1 MRIAKLILFPL
12 LIIAVIIG
20 CEDRNGSMETGVSH
34 ELAVV
39 RRVTLNNINY
49 NLYFDVPENRDEP
62 INAKATISFDRVVN
76 SADNGVGRVASSSA
90 SNGASDKKPLVL
102 DFKADE
108 QQILSVAA
116 NGEVVPYL
124 FENEHIVIKSK
135 YMREGSNSITIEFIA
150 GELSLNRNDE
160 FLYTL
165 LVPDRCRTLMP
176 CFDQPDL
183 KAAFELKLKVPKSWK
198 AVGNGELLKM
208 EEFDNHNIYEFERTR
223 PLSTYLFAFTAGQF
237 EYVRQYSR
245 GRWIGIYHRETDA
258 AKIESS
264 IPAIAEQ
271 VSYSLDWMERYTDIE
286 YPFCHYNVVAIPDFQ
301 YGGMEHPGAT
311 YYRSSTLFL
320 SPDADQ
326 AAQMRRS
333 ELIAHETAH
342 MWFGDLV
349 TMKWFDDVWLKEV
362 FAGLMADKITSGLF
376 PEIDHRLNFF
386 LNHYEPSLRTD
397 RTFGSHP
404 ILQKLG
410 NLKDAGTLYG
420 DIIYHKAPIIM
431 QMLERQ
437 ISEVGLQAGL
447 RQYLA
452 EWQYSNAEWSDL
464 LEVLQNITGR
474 DLQVWN
480 DIWLK
485 EGGAP
490 VVKFD
495 ERGIVMED
503 EKGRGK
509 VWQQTILLGLKE
521 INNKGINKSIDK
533 SVNKSLAFFDTH
545 SVTIEDTLTSLPFS
559 AEEVILPDS
568 DMWGYGSFL
577 PTERG
582 INYLSENISLI
593 PDALQRA
600 MGWQLL
606 YNGVLYKKI
615 AGEDFVRNCLKYLPA
630 EKNNLIIN
638 RVLTFLSTVYTTYL
652 DEASRLRMES
662 ETEQFF
668 VTVLSKKQQG
678 IDKKPYLRTLLS
690 IYSLPETDGYL
701 YDLLNGKE
709 SSQGLTLSEDD
720 KLSIACNI
728 ALRNPDQ
735 FTEMRRY
742 IPQIVKNGDLL
753 KRFEYVYPALSYD
766 KAVRDSVFNALL
778 DEKNRINEVWVA
790 DALRWLNHP
799 LCREDGLGY
808 VSGILSKVE
817 EIQVTGDIFF
827 PANWLQAG
835 LSGHNSKEAYII
847 LKEFLDTHPNYP
859 PNLKL
864 KILVHTDHLRR
875 LHAE

>member
-49 NLYFDVPENRDEP
+49 NLYFDVPENRDES

-76 SADNGVGRVASSSA
+76 SADIGV
-90 SNGASDKKPLVL
+90 SNRAGIRNSLVL
-102 DFKADE
+102 DFKAEE

-124 FENEHIVIKSK
+124 FENEHIIIKSK
-135 YMREGSNSITIEFIA
+135 YLREGSNSITIEFIA

-258 AKIESS
+258 AKIENS

-404 ILQKLG
+404 ILQKLD

-420 DIIYHKAPIIM
+420 DIIYHKAPIVM

-464 LEVLQNITGR
+464 LEVLQNVTGR
-474 DLQVWN
+474 DLQAWN

-490 VVKFD
+490 VVKLD

-503 EKGRGK
+503 ERGRGK
-509 VWQQTILLGLKE
+509 VWQQTILLGLEE

-582 INYLSENISLI
+582 TNYLNENISLI

-615 AGEDFVRNCLKYLPA
+615 AGEDFVRNCLKRLPA
-630 EKNNLIIN
+630 EKNNLIIS
-638 RVLTFLSTVYTTYL
+638 RVLTFLSTVYTIYL

-662 ETEQFF
+662 EVEQFF
-668 VTVLSKKQQG
+668 IATLVKGQQIKNQQN
-678 IDKKPYLRTLLS
+678 IDKKSYFRTLLS
-690 IYSLPETDGYL
+690 IYSLPETGEYFQN
-701 YDLLNGKE
+701 LLRGSIRNE
-709 SSQGLTLSEDD
+709 GLNLTEED
-720 KLSIACNI
+720 KLSVVCNLV
-728 ALRNPDQ
+728 LRNPERYE
-735 FTEMRRY
+735 EMKSY
-742 IPQIVKNGDLL
+742 IPQLIKNGDML
-753 KRFEYVYPALSYD
+753 KRFEYVYPSLSGD
-766 KAVRDSVFNALL
+766 KSVRDSVFNALL
-778 DEKNRINEVWVA
+778 DEKNRVNEVWVGES
-790 DALRWLNHP
+790 LRWLNHP
-799 LCREDGLGY
+799 KRRAEAEDY
-808 VSGILSKVE
+808 VERILSEVE

-835 LSGHNSKEAYII
+835 LSGHNGKNAYTMLLQFI
-847 LKEFLDTHPNYP
+847 DNHPNYP
-859 PNLKL
+859 NNLKL

-875 LHAE
+875 LHAD

>member
-1 MRIAKLILFPL
+1 MRIVKLVLFPV
-12 LIIAVIIG
+12 LIICIVAG
-20 CEDRNGSMETGVSH
+20 CENNRIETGVSR
-34 ELAVV
+34 ELATV
-39 RRVTLNNINY
+39 RKAMLNNITY
-49 NLYFDVPENRDEP
+49 DLYFDIPENRSES

-76 SADNGVGRVASSSA
+76 SADNRA
-90 SNGASDKKPLVL
+90 NDKEPLIL
-102 DFKADE
+102 DFKAGKG
-108 QQILSVAA
+108 QILSVAA
-116 NGEVVPYL
+116 NGEVVPYS

-135 YMREGSNSITIEFIA
+135 YLKEGGNSITIELIA

-198 AVGNGELLKM
+198 AVGNGELLKF
-208 EEFDNHNIYEFERTR
+208 EEFDNHNIYEFERTK
-223 PLSTYLFAFTAGQF
+223 PLSTYLFAFAAGQF

-245 GRWIGIYHRETDA
+245 GRWIGIFHRESDA
-258 AKIESS
+258 AKVESS
-264 IPAIAEQ
+264 IPAITEQ

-362 FAGLMADKITSGLF
+362 YAGLMADKITSGLF

-404 ILQKLG
+404 ILQELD

-420 DIIYHKAPIIM
+420 DIIYHKAPIVM

-437 ISEVGLQAGL
+437 ISEIGLQMGL
-447 RQYLA
+447 RQYLSDFR
-452 EWQYSNAEWSDL
+452 YSNAEWSDL
-464 LEVLQNITGR
+464 LEVLQNVTGR
-474 DLQVWN
+474 DLQSWN

-485 EGGAP
+485 EEGAP

-495 ERGIVMED
+495 SRGIVMED
-503 EKGRGK
+503 ERGNGK
-509 VWQQTILLGLKE
+509 VWQQTILLAGE
-521 INNKGINKSIDK
+521 DIGAPGIKREEALREETLVAIK
-533 SVNKSLAFFDTH
+533 
-545 SVTIEDTLTSLPFS
+545 DTLTALSFN

-582 INYLSENISLI
+582 IDYLGKNISLI

-600 MGWQLL
+600 IGWQLL

-615 AGEDFVRNCLKYLPA
+615 AGEDFMRSCLRHLSV

-662 ETEQFF
+662 EVEQFF
-668 VTVLSKKQQG
+668 IATLVKDQQIKNQQN
-678 IDKKPYLRTLLS
+678 IDKKPYFRTLLS
-690 IYSLPETDGYL
+690 IYSLPETGEYFQN
-701 YDLLNGKE
+701 LLKGSIRYE
-709 SSQGLTLSEDD
+709 GLNLTEEDRLSVV
-720 KLSIACNI
+720 CNLV
-728 ALRNPDQ
+728 LRN
-735 FTEMRRY
+735 TERY
-742 IPQIVKNGDLL
+742 EEMKSYIQQLIKNGDLL
-753 KRFEYVYPALSYD
+753 KRFEYVYPSLSGD

-778 DEKNRINEVWVA
+778 NEKNRVNEVWVGES
-790 DALRWLNHP
+790 LKWLNHP
-799 LCREDGLGY
+799 KRRAESEDY
-808 VSGILSKVE
+808 VERILSEVE

-835 LSGHNSKEAYII
+835 LSGHNGKDVYTT
-847 LKEFLDTHPNYP
+847 LLQFLDNHPNYP
-859 PNLKL
+859 NNLKL

-875 LHAE
+875 LHAD